1 MPMFEYRCEDCGR
14 RFEIFLTSGHRAIC
28 PHCQSQ
34 KLEKQISRLGR
45 IGSGGGRIG
54 SGGWGGG

>member
-1 MPMFEYRCEDCGR
+1 MFEYRCEDCGG
-14 RFEIFLTSGHRAIC
+14 RFEIFLTSSRRAIC
-28 PHCQSQ
+28 PHCKSD

-45 IGSGGGRIG
+45 IGAGGGRVS